1 VIYVVTAVSSQSHVI
16 IIIVAIPVT
25 IKRGTFLSI
34 TGYINK
40 SSRNFEATHDDFC
53 ASSAFSFNL
62 GFFEKGNI
70 QINSVMISNIW
81 EQPKKNKILFRKN

>member
-1 VIYVVTAVSSQSHVI
+1 VIYVATAVSSQSHVIVSVI

-25 IKRGTFLSI
+25 IKQDTFLSI

-40 SSRNFEATHDDFC
+40 SSHNFEVTHDDFRT
-53 ASSAFSFNL
+53 SSAFSFNL

-70 QINSVMISNIW
+70 QIKSRVV
-81 EQPKKNKILFRKN
+81 L